1 LSMTDLP
8 LTPAVDKERERV
20 PTKQEVPSTSLVVE
34 AGKVPET
41 VWKEAA
47 EEGYLERIEKEVELQ
62 KPVVH
67 QGQVLVTAPSARKPK
82 IVLPVS
88 KQTYL
93 NPKNWHLPVT
103 TALRWLLTWIKRVM
117 KMSPEGTVFQ
127 DESITRP

>member
-1 LSMTDLP
+1 MTDLP
-8 LTPAVDKERERV
+8 LTSVTDKEREKV
-20 PTKQEVPSTSLVVE
+20 PTRQEVPITEPMVVE
-34 AGKVPET
+34 VGKVPET

-47 EEGYLERIEKEVELQ
+47 EEGYLERVEKEVELQ

-67 QGQVLVTAPSARKPK
+67 QGQVLVTAPSAQKPK

>member
-1 LSMTDLP
+1 MTDLP
-8 LTPAVDKERERV
+8 LTPATDKEREKVFMPPEVFGRV
-20 PTKQEVPSTSLVVE
+20 PVVE
-34 AGKVPET
+34 AGKVPEA

-47 EEGYLERIEKEVELQ
+47 EEGYIEKVEKEVELP
-62 KPVVH
+62 KPVTY
-67 QGQVLVTAPSARKPK
+67 QGQVLMTSPAAQKPK

-127 DESITRP
+127 DESFTRP

>member
-1 LSMTDLP
+1 MTDLP
-8 LTPAVDKERERV
+8 LTPTTDKEREKVSMPPEVSKRV
-20 PTKQEVPSTSLVVE
+20 TVVE
-34 AGKVPET
+34 AGKVPEK

-47 EEGYLERIEKEVELQ
+47 EGGYIERVEKEVELQ
-62 KPVVH
+62 KPVTY
-67 QGQVLVTAPSARKPK
+67 QGQVIMTSPSAQKPK

-117 KMSPEGTVFQ
+117 KMSPGGTVFQ
-127 DESITRP
+127 DESIN